1 MAIKAS
7 LFLLAAVLPSSSASA
22 CQGSSCKVEA
32 PQDEVSLM
40 QMKME
45 GHPVDLDNAKQ
56 ALAEEVEA
64 GKQELREY
72 LEELKGHHAENS
84 TSNEGPPSGCP
95 GSWDMSISENGALN
109 AFLQNGCL
117 TPQDPEKMSTG
128 QTAELTGCGTYNS
141 ASKKQGSFG
150 FTQKATGTEETGGV
164 CATKAY
170 TVKCP
175 LSAKC
180 QQLALYRAYSDP
192 PAFST
197 KCPQWGGF
205 WGAGNPTSMT
215 AAKYRTEYAICN
227 KWNPKMNKV
236 GTGKLNNA
244 ACGAVVLIGNGEA
257 VKQGVCGGSEKYDY
271 SSYLQVVMCRRPH
284 NCGNFPMDV
293 TVSNGFGR

>member
-1 MAIKAS
+1 MALKAA
-7 LFLLAAVLPSSSASA
+7 LLLLAAVLPSSSASA
-22 CQGSSCKVEA
+22 CQESSCKVEA

-45 GHPVDLDNAKQ
+45 AVTGGDPVDLDNGKN
-56 ALAEEVEA
+56 ALAAEVEA

-72 LEELKGHHAENS
+72 VEELKGHHAENS
-84 TSNEGPPSGCP
+84 TDGACP
-95 GSWDMSISENGALN
+95 TNWDMSIDANDALN
-109 AFLQNGCL
+109 QFLQMGCL

-128 QTAELTGCGTYNS
+128 QTAELKACGKYNS
-141 ASKKQGSFG
+141 ASTKQGSFG

-175 LSAKC
+175 LSSQCSK
-180 QQLALYRAYSDP
+180 LAMYRAYSDP

-205 WGAGNPTSMT
+205 WGAGNPTDMG
-215 AAKYRTEYAICN
+215 AATYRKEYAICK
-227 KWNPKMNKV
+227 KWNPDMNKV
-236 GTGKLNNA
+236 ATGHLNNA

-257 VKQGVCGGSEKYDY
+257 VQPGVCGGSEAYDF
-271 SSYLQVVMCRRPH
+271 SSYLQVVMCRRPS
-284 NCGNFPMDV
+284 NCANFPMDV
-293 TVSNGFGR
+293 TVGNGFA